1 MSDGARVI
9 DCDQHLYESRTM
21 WRDHIDPEDVDD
33 ALAVVDDDLG
43 YSWVCWR
50 DQKLELA
57 DVQHPRDT
65 NAVGRHR
72 MRLRDGLPP
81 EYSYD
86 DALPADYWE
95 PSARATRLDA
105 MGLDEA
111 VLFPNFGL
119 LWERA
124 LSTSLPALTANMGA
138 WNRWCA
144 TVRAEGKGRLH
155 PVAHVTLRDPAWLEA
170 QLAALGAADVRMAM
184 VGATPV
190 DGKPLSHPDHERLWA
205 AFAEHGVTPTFH
217 VGEQQRAAA
226 DDWYT
231 DEPANF
237 VSPLDSIMLS
247 TAPAIAVTDLIVH
260 GVLARHPDLRVGVIE
275 LGGMWVPGFLPMLD
289 GGWEFTNR
297 LNGGAV
303 APLDLRPSEYF
314 RRQVRVAAFSY
325 EQPDRL
331 AQQAGDLFMLCS
343 DFPHSEGTDA
353 PLPDYEARGLD
364 ADSAPAL
371 CRDNIGFLL
380 GDDVGA
386 VAAPTARREGGWLA
400 TEEQRAASEAVS

>member
-1 MSDGARVI
+1 
-9 DCDQHLYESRTM
+9 
-21 WRDHIDPEDVDD
+21 
-33 ALAVVDDDLG
+33 
-43 YSWVCWR
+43 
-50 DQKLELA
+50 
-57 DVQHPRDT
+57 
-65 NAVGRHR
+65 
-72 MRLRDGLPP
+72 
-81 EYSYD
+81 
-86 DALPADYWE
+86 
-95 PSARATRLDA
+95 
-105 MGLDEA
+105 
-111 VLFPNFGL
+111 
-119 LWERA
+119 
-124 LSTSLPALTANMGA
+124 MGA

-144 TVRAEGKGRLH
+144 DVRAEGKGRLH

-170 QLAALGAADVRMAM
+170 QVAALGAADVRMAM
-184 VGATPV
+184 IGARPV
-190 DGKPLSHPDHERLWA
+190 DGKPLSHPDHERMWT

-226 DDWYT
+226 DGWYT
-231 DEPANF
+231 DEPEHF
-237 VSPLDSIMLS
+237 VSPLDAIMLS
-247 TAPAIAVTDLIVH
+247 TAPAVAVTDLIVH

-275 LGGMWVPGFLPMLD
+275 LGGIWVPGYLPMLD

-364 ADSAPAL
+364 ADSAHAL
-371 CRDNIGFLL
+371 YRDNIGFLL
-380 GDDVGA
+380 GGEA
-386 VAAPTARREGGWLA
+386 STVAAPTAAARRGVVGDRGAARGRQLTA
-400 TEEQRAASEAVS
+400 RACFQVSMRWESSSHSLR